1 MQRPCVT
8 IAVLVSLTVAA
19 CDSGSSPPAKA
30 DTKATAKADAKVDA
44 KADAKADAKTDA
56 KADAKTDAKAA
67 ASSWTFDEVKAG
79 TLPLGVRVVQTG
91 EATPEPATWTTVAEP
106 TAPSPP
112 NAFGVTK
119 TVGTNKTYNLA
130 LLPDTSWKDLD
141 LHVALR
147 PTSGT
152 NNQGGGVVFRAK
164 SENDHYVAR
173 WNPVEKNFR
182 IYALVNGARVDI
194 TAADLDIDTKQ
205 WHVLHVIVQGDSI
218 ECFVDDE
225 PVARATDKTFG
236 DAGMIGLWTKGDAA
250 TLFDD
255 LTIAAP

>member
-1 MQRPCVT
+1 MPSARVA
-8 IAVLVSLTVAA
+8 IALLLLGTA
-19 CDSGSSPPAKA
+19 CDRAAPAKTE
-30 DTKATAKADAKVDA
+30 TKAETKTKTET
-44 KADAKADAKTDA
+44 KADAKADAT
-56 KADAKTDAKAA
+56 AA
-67 ASSWTFDEVKAG
+67 PSSWTFDDATPDAVPA
-79 TLPLGVRVVQTG
+79 GVRIVQTG
-91 EATPEPATWTTVAEP
+91 EPTEPATWATVAEP
-106 TAPSPP
+106 SAPSPP

-130 LLPDTSWKDLD
+130 LLEGTSWKDLD

-194 TAADLDIDTKQ
+194 KAADLDLDTKQ
-205 WHVLHVIVQGDSI
+205 WHVLHVIAQGDSI
-218 ECFVDDE
+218 ECFMDDE
-225 PVARATDKTFG
+225 PIVTATDKTFPE
-236 DAGMIGLWTKGDAA
+236 AGMIGLWTKGDAA